1 MANIKNSIS
10 CLNMFERAV
19 QDPCSH
25 GCDTEDDTILQEQN
39 QDEMDELD
47 PLKETD
53 TSLNNIDSSDS
64 DIDNNNNNNNND
76 IDTNDYITKKNTR
89 GRSQNK
95 DSDSGNIAPL
105 IWNNPFGNGLDQYTD
120 ESPQQ
125 GMLLDKRK
133 SSTFNGIPYNNNNNL
148 AIRRTRTNSSCYIQ
162 QQSRKP
168 IRNSTNSTR
177 KSTSISTSNN
187 NNNNKFLLQYR
198 SKSNNNI
205 LKKNSSVVSDTPSIR
220 SRSNTTNEFI
230 NNNNNNNNSINS
242 KWVQPSSLSHSSC
255 SSILSHLYGL
265 EKYISSDLDALAAE
279 DHKTNKIIP
288 NLITFPNT
296 NNSQSDLVF
305 SNYTNTIPTSA
316 NTSTSANN
324 TSEDF
329 INGTKRQKS
338 FIEQSLANSFSQ

>member
-47 PLKETD
+47 PLKETH
-53 TSLNNIDSSDS
+53 TSLNNIHASDS
-64 DIDNNNNNNNND
+64 DNNNNNTD
-76 IDTNDYITKKNTR
+76 EYITKKNTR
-89 GRSQNK
+89 GRSK
-95 DSDSGNIAPL
+95 DKNSDSGSIPPL

-120 ESPQQ
+120 EYPQQ

-133 SSTFNGIPYNNNNNL
+133 SSTFNGIPNNNSL

-177 KSTSISTSNN
+177 KSTSISTNNNNNN

-205 LKKNSSVVSDTPSIR
+205 LKKNTSVASETPSIR
-220 SRSNTTNEFI
+220 SRSHTTNEFI
-230 NNNNNNNNSINS
+230 NNNNNVNS

-279 DHKTNKIIP
+279 DHKANKIIS

-305 SNYTNTIPTSA
+305 SNYTNTIPTST